1 METDWALAYRHER
14 ALHDAFERIDRV
26 ADHNQEKVL
35 NAFRE
40 CRVAETDMFGSTG
53 YGYGDRGREQLERV
67 FTLVFGGERALVRP
81 AITSGTHALAVG
93 LFALLRP
100 GDRLIY
106 ATGMPYDTLHPV
118 IGLRPGS
125 GSLAEFG
132 VSFTAVE
139 LLSDGSVDRRRLV
152 ELLQDDKLQEPG
164 ATAWTVQDKP
174 DKRWPAP
181 QGGVGRREKRTVV
194 ALQRSAGYAWRRA
207 LTVSEMGAV
216 VKDVKTTDPNV
227 LVLVDNCYGEFTEK
241 QEPGDVGVDLT
252 IGSLIKNPGGGLAPT
267 GGYIVGSADAVGAA
281 GQRLTAPGI
290 GGESGSHES
299 YRLYFQG
306 LFLAPHIVAEA
317 LKGKLFAARLLAD
330 AGFPCEPAAEVDG
343 GGDIVLRVRL
353 GSADRLIRFCQ
364 AIQRASPVGSHVA
377 PEPWDM
383 PGYADP
389 VIMASGAFVQGS
401 SIELSADGPLRE
413 PYIAYLQGGLTYSH
427 VKIAILHALKEM
439 G

>member
-1 METDWALAYRHER
+1 MNTNWGQARRHEQ
-14 ALHDAFERIDRV
+14 ALRGAFERIERL

-35 NAFRE
+35 NAFNR
-40 CRVAETDMFGSTG
+40 CQVSDTDMFGSTG

-67 FTLVFGGERALVRP
+67 FASVFGGESALVRP
-81 AITSGTHALAVG
+81 AFASGTHALTVG

-106 ATGMPYDTLHPV
+106 ATGEPYDTLHPV
-118 IGLRPGS
+118 IGLRTGGS

-132 VSFTAVE
+132 VSFAAVDLLPGGAVDLDGLRE
-139 LLSDGSVDRRRLV
+139 LLAVMHAGRRR
-152 ELLQDDKLQEPG
+152 
-164 ATAWTVQDKP
+164 
-174 DKRWPAP
+174 
-181 QGGVGRREKRTVV
+181 RTVV

-207 LTVSEMGAV
+207 VTVREIGEVVRLAKAV
-216 VKDVKTTDPNV
+216 DRDA
-227 LVLVDNCYGEFTEK
+227 LVLVDNCYGEFTEEL
-241 QEPGDVGVDLT
+241 EPGDVGADLT
-252 IGSLIKNPGGGLAPT
+252 VGSLIKNPGGGLAPT
-267 GGYIVGSADAVGAA
+267 GAYIVGSRSAVDAA
-281 GQRLTAPGI
+281 GQRLIAPGI

-306 LFLAPHIVAEA
+306 LFMAPHIVAEA
-317 LKGKLFAARLLAD
+317 LKGKVFAASVLTE
-330 AGFPCEPAAEVDG
+330 AGYTCEPHQESGG

-353 GSADRLIRFCQ
+353 GSADRLVRFCQ
-364 AIQRASPVGSHVA
+364 AIQQASPVGSHVA
-377 PEPWDM
+377 PEPWGM

-427 VKIAILHALKEM
+427 VKIAILHALDKITLD
-439 G
+439 